1 MSAVHASDLDDELQT
16 VAQTDVGTIHLVDSF
31 GAFYSE
37 EIRDLARK
45 YLAITEAT
53 GRQLGIHIHDNQQLA
68 YANTIEVIAQ
78 GANRLDATIAGLGR
92 GAGHCPLELLIILN
106 HPAYQLRPILQCI
119 EEYITPLRRK
129 MT

>member
-37 EIRDLARK
+37 EIRDLTRN

-53 GRQLGIHIHDNQQLA
+53 GRQLGIHIHDNQQLETWPKSPSSA
-68 YANTIEVIAQ
+68 GVVC
-78 GANRLDATIAGLGR
+78 RL
-92 GAGHCPLELLIILN
+92 
-106 HPAYQLRPILQCI
+106 
-119 EEYITPLRRK
+119 
-129 MT
+129 